1 MSGIYTR
8 TGDNKT
14 TAVYDPKLQNI
25 NRVDKDSIIVE
36 AIGAVDELN
45 SYLGVVRSLLKDK
58 KISENV
64 RFIQIKL
71 FEVGAILSGAS
82 AEFSSESTKK
92 IENVIDQIDDS
103 LPPLKNFLLS
113 EGSSAAVN
121 LMYARAL
128 ARRAER
134 RVVSASRHIVVSKE
148 VLSFLNRISDC
159 LFVFFRKVNND
170 SGFTPDLWYKDKK

>member
-14 TAVYDPKLQNI
+14 TAVYDPKLKNT
-25 NRVDKDSIIVE
+25 NRIDKDSIVVE
-36 AIGAVDELN
+36 AIGAIDELN
-45 SYLGVVRSLLKDK
+45 SFLGIVRSSIKDK
-58 KISENV
+58 KISKDL

-82 AEFSSESTKK
+82 AEFESASTLEIEK
-92 IENVIDQIDDS
+92 IIDRIDDN

-113 EGSSAAVN
+113 EGDVGAVN
-121 LMYARAL
+121 LMYARSL

-134 RVVSASRHIVVSKE
+134 RVVSASRQIHITKE

-170 SGFTPDLWYKDKK
+170 AGFSPDLWYKNKK